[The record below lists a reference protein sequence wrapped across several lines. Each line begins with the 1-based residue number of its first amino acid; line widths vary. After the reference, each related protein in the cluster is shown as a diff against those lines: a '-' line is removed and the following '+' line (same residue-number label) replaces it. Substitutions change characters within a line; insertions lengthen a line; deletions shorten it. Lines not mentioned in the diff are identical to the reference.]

1 MAISGA
7 TVNWPRH
14 FSSGPFFP
22 GKIAK
27 PQKSRSRV
35 TMLATVGLELSP
47 LFERKGGQGS
57 ASRTSPAGS
66 TTRRLPSKNTARM
79 GDKAKPSVSHMA
91 GGFAVSELLYSAAAF
106 KTSAPSLRK

>member
-1 MAISGA
+1 
-7 TVNWPRH
+7 
-14 FSSGPFFP
+14 
-22 GKIAK
+22 
-27 PQKSRSRV
+27 
-35 TMLATVGLELSP
+35 MLATVGLELSP

-79 GDKAKPSVSHMA
+79 GDKAKPSVAHIA
-91 GGFAVSELLYSAAAF
+91 GGFAVSELPYSAAAF